1 MSIFNIN
8 DKAKERRVSTTYNF
22 CAGPAML
29 PQAVMKKAQGEL
41 LDWDGLGTSV
51 MEISHRSKEFIALT
65 DQAETD
71 LRELMSI
78 PENYHVLFMHGG
90 GRGQFSAVVNNFLGD
105 NGKALYLVSGSWS
118 KAAVEEAVKLTSK
131 EQIESI
137 NIVKNYN
144 GINTVILPELSGKGD
159 EYRYLHYCPNETVDG
174 IEIFDDIDSPW
185 PIIADMS
192 SNIMSREID
201 VGKFGLIYA
210 GAQKN
215 IGPSGLS
222 IVIVRDDMLTLPSLP
237 QSSIMDYRLAVKHG
251 SMYNTPPTFAWYLA
265 AEVFTWLKSVGGVR
279 GLAKVNLDKAELLY
293 DFIDNN
299 DFYSNAVAVQNRSV
313 MNVTFYLKDETL
325 NAQFVSQATSAGLV
339 ALKGHRSVGG
349 MRASIYNAMPIDGVR
364 VLVSFMEA
372 FAVKAG

>member
-1 MSIFNIN
+1 M
-8 DKAKERRVSTTYNF
+8 STTYNF
-22 CAGPAML
+22 CAGPAMI
-29 PQAVMKKAQGEL
+29 PQAVMQKAQSEL
-41 LDWDGLGTSV
+41 LDWNGLGTSV

-65 DQAETD
+65 DQAEVD

-78 PENYHVLFMHGG
+78 PSNYHLLFMHGG

-105 NGKALYLVSGSWS
+105 KGKALYLISGSWS
-118 KAAVEEAVKLTSK
+118 KAAAEEAVKLTSD
-131 EQIESI
+131 EQIESL
-137 NIVKNYN
+137 NIVENDN
-144 GINTVILPELSGKGD
+144 GINTVVMPQLSGNND

-174 IEIFDDIDSPW
+174 IEIFEDIDCPW

-201 VGKFGLIYA
+201 VSKYGLIYA

-222 IVIVRDDMLTLPSLP
+222 IVIVRDDMLRLPALP
-237 QSSIMDYRLAVKHG
+237 QSSIMDYRLGVKHG

-265 AEVFTWLKSVGGVR
+265 AEVFTWLKSIGGVNA
-279 GLAKVNLDKAELLY
+279 LAQVNLDKAKLLY
-293 DFIDNN
+293 DFIDSS
-299 DFYSNAVAVQNRSV
+299 DFYHNTVAVKNRSV

-325 NAQFVSQATSAGLV
+325 NAEFLAEAAEAGLV

-349 MRASIYNAMPIDGVR
+349 MRASIYNAMPLEGV
-364 VLVSFMEA
+364 VSLVSFMDK
-372 FAVKAG
+372 FASSER